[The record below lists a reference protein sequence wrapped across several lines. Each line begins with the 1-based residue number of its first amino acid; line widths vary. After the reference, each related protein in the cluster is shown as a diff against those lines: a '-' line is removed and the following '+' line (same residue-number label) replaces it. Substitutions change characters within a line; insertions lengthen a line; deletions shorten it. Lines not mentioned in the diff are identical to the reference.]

1 MNDIEL
7 FEQARRRVQNKIK
20 GRCVTNK
27 DVIVDQEKEIL
38 YYREKI
44 RRLTNSKD
52 NKFKHELEIKI
63 NNEEYIIKY
72 NDNADSIVLN
82 SYLVKMIYE
91 EETYEITK
99 GEQFSIINKTR
110 EEEHFTFTYGKEV
123 IAPL

>member
-72 NDNADSIVLN
+72 NDNADSIMLN

-91 EETYEITK
+91 EETYKITK
-99 GEQFSIINKTR
+99 DEQFSIINKTR
-110 EEEHFTFTYGKEV
+110 EEERFTFTYGKEV